1 MKNTDDNDK
10 SLSKETLTT
19 AAKQLFLMCS
29 INPTGYSIAAV
40 GIAKALYELGYDIKY
55 HNLGGTPLY
64 DNDIDKNLLSN
75 MLDHEANRISNDA
88 PCVRIWH
95 QFSLDTFVGKGPRI
109 GYPIFELDKFSDL
122 EKWHLDIPDKL
133 FVCSKWGQEIIKEQ
147 TGRDSY
153 VVPLGVDTHV
163 FKPGEKERDTDKTF
177 TFINIGKWEV
187 RKGHDILADIFNKA
201 FKPDDNVHLN
211 ILAPLFASE
220 QERKDWHNFYRA
232 TPMGEHITFLDRVP
246 AHADVAA
253 IMQQADA
260 GIFPNRGEGWNLE
273 LLELMACGKPVIA
286 TNYSGHTEFCTPE
299 NCRLV
304 EPAGMELAY
313 DGKWFYGQGSW
324 ARLDDQQIDE
334 FAEQMRLVFEDWQF
348 NQAGVD
354 TANAFTWK
362 NSAKKLLTSLETVV

>member
-1 MKNTDDNDK
+1 MTNTETKSDN
-10 SLSKETLTT
+10 SKLETPSTN
-19 AAKQLFLMCS
+19 KGIFLICS

-55 HNLGGTPLY
+55 HNIGGTPIF
-64 DNDIDKNLLSN
+64 DNDIDKNVLAN
-75 MLDHEANRISNDA
+75 MMGHQNKLIPQDS

-109 GYPIFELDKFSDL
+109 GFPIFELDKFTDI

-133 FVCSKWGQEIIKEQ
+133 FVCSKWAQDVVKEQ

-163 FKPGEKERDTDKTF
+163 FKPGSKERGTEKPF

-187 RKGHDILADIFNKA
+187 RKGHDILAEIFNRA

-211 ILAPLFASE
+211 ILAPLFASP
-220 QERKDWHNFYRA
+220 QERDDWMNFYKA
-232 TPMGEHITFLDRVP
+232 TDMGGHITFLDRVP
-246 AHADVAA
+246 SHKDVAE
-253 IMQQADA
+253 IMHRADA

-286 TNYSGHTEFCTPE
+286 TNYSGHTEFCTE
-299 NCRLV
+299 DNCHLV
-304 EPAGMELAY
+304 EPAGLELAY

-324 ARLDDQQIDE
+324 ARLDDKQIDE
-334 FAEQMRLVFEDWQF
+334 FAERMRFVFENWQF

-354 TANAFTWK
+354 TANSFTWK
-362 NSAKKLLTSLETVV
+362 NSAKRLLTNLEIVV